1 MFLKLYGRIFLF
13 AALLSFI
20 SCSVNN
26 SEDSEDKGISY
37 AWEPDWQNNFFTNV
51 ESIPVGM
58 VQSDQQSVLS
68 IVNPGNTSSF
78 LYNGQGLTIRSN
90 TLVLQ
95 KTQTDGNL
103 IWQKQPL
110 TMTSGLAQG
119 IGLSNSGSAFVFGQF
134 LTSIS
139 GGSFSANS
147 VAFSDGFIAE
157 VDQEGNVQNL
167 ITIGGEGGDN
177 ITSVASA
184 PDGGLYIAGSFSKSI
199 QIGETV
205 VGSDN
210 GEFQQLILHLN
221 SSGELVWGNVFENV
235 SITDLSPDADGSI
248 YITGRTIQSTAT
260 MEGSSFGGGRSGFYI
275 AQLDTQGDLLWINS
289 ENGGGGKQVLVKEN
303 DLFVVGESN
312 DQTFNNGQ
320 FSLKQGGLIAK
331 YNKSN
336 GELSWAASTEGR
348 TFNSV
353 AVDNEGN
360 VYCTGRIDGI
370 RYQDGTIR
378 VDDNDPT
385 PEGVFDSYFTAGALV
400 SYTDDGERYRVKYAG
415 KEFFGIVPF
424 SDGMVIQS
432 NTKTNV
438 NNPPNGS
445 EGRSNYVS
453 IFKTSYTD

>member
-1 MFLKLYGRIFLF
+1 MPAKFGCNVLLF
-13 AALLSFI
+13 IALFSFI

-26 SEDSEDKGISY
+26 SESSEGVNISY
-37 AWEPDWQNNFFTNV
+37 SWEPVWQSNFFANV
-51 ESIPVGM
+51 EPRPVGM

-68 IVNPGNTSSF
+68 IINPGNTTT
-78 LYNGQGLTIRSN
+78 LLHNGQGLTIRSN

-110 TMTSGLAQG
+110 TTTSGLAEG
-119 IGLSNSGSAFVFGQF
+119 VGLSDFGSVYVFGQF

-139 GGSFSANS
+139 GGSYSENS
-147 VAFSDGFIAE
+147 VGLSDGFIAE
-157 VDQEGNVQNL
+157 VDQEGNVQDL
-167 ITIGGEGGDN
+167 ITLGGEGGDN

-199 QIGETV
+199 QIGESV

-210 GEFQQLILHLN
+210 AEFQQLILRLN

-248 YITGRTIQSTAT
+248 FITGRTIQSTAS
-260 MEGSSFGGGRSGFYI
+260 MEGNSFGGGRSGFYI

-289 ENGGGGKQVLVKEN
+289 ENGGGGKQILVKEN
-303 DLFVVGESN
+303 DLYVVGESS

-336 GELSWAASTEGR
+336 GELSWAASSEGR

-385 PEGVFDSYFTAGALV
+385 PLGVFDSYFTAGALV
-400 SYTDDGERYRVKYAG
+400 SYTSDGERYRVKYAG

-432 NTKTNV
+432 NTKTNMS
-438 NNPPNGS
+438 NPPSGS

-453 IFKTSYTD
+453 IFKTSYSD